1 MNELTP
7 KERLISALWY
17 QYRNSPNYIAYLQ
30 CFVEELTDTYQTLK
44 EVIEKRYY
52 GAAEGVQLDVVGSL
66 VGAQRVLKGV
76 VLAGN
81 FGFLQSAESLG
92 MGRLDDPS
100 LGGPLRS
107 AYDAGVKDIVLDD
120 PLFYNWINAR
130 ILKNNTSCNIED
142 IITFFKLLLD
152 NQHTKIQVEEPA
164 PKQLK
169 ITIHAKLSVH
179 DAALIRSLAQHIKP
193 VATGFFVQDL
203 RGEIKTLPVP
213 YRRS

>member
-1 MNELTP
+1 MNGLTP
-7 KERLISALWY
+7 KERLVSALWY

-142 IITFFKLLLD
+142 IITFFKLLLN

-169 ITIHAKLSVH
+169 ITIHAKLSVY

>member
-7 KERLISALWY
+7 KERLVSALWY

-130 ILKNNTSCNIED
+130 ILKNNTSCNTED

-169 ITIHAKLSVH
+169 ITIHAKLSVY